1 MRMDSPALEAFHPA
15 VAAWFR
21 GAFAAPTAAQAAA
34 WPAIRAG
41 AHTLVAAP
49 TGSGKTLTAFLAAID
64 ALVREGVAHGGV
76 LADATTVLYVS
87 PLKALSNDIHVNL
100 EAPLAGIRAELERL
114 GLPDVAIRTAVRTG
128 DTPQVERNAL
138 RKLPPHI
145 LVTTPESLYVL
156 LGSASGRAMLKDV
169 RSVIVDEI
177 HAIAGSKRG
186 AHLALSLERLES
198 LCRRRLLRIGLSATQ
213 KPIEKVADF
222 LVGAPNSLL
231 PPGEGA
237 RRADEGSGSRES
249 NNKEAVKND
258 ASTHAIPSP
267 QSSPR
272 RGEEASARSD
282 VTIIDTGHARA
293 RDLAIEVPPVPLEA
307 VMSNDGWELVY
318 DRLAQL
324 VRAHR
329 TTLVFVNTRRMA
341 ERAARHLSERLGKA
355 HVAAHHGSLAKELR
369 LDAEQRLK
377 RGELQVLVATASLEL
392 GIDIG
397 EVDLVCQLG
406 SPRSIAAFLQRA
418 GRSGHSIDGTPKAR
432 LFPAT
437 RDDLVEC
444 SALLDCVRRG
454 ELDALVMPPQP
465 LDVLAQQIVAEVA
478 CAEWDEDALYA
489 LVRRAQPYRELSRNE
504 FDAVVRMLAEGF
516 TTRQGPRAAY
526 IHRDAVNRQLRPRR
540 NARLTALTSG
550 GTIPDTADYKVVLEP
565 QAIIVGTVNEDFA
578 VESMA
583 GDIFQ
588 LGNASYRIARVER
601 DRLRVEDAH
610 GAPPSIPFWLG
621 EAPGRSDELSLGV
634 SRLREEIAALLEPL
648 SLRRPSG
655 SPLAGERDGG
665 TGEALN
671 SHAPA
676 EPSPPTP
683 LPTGEG
689 SKARALAWLRE
700 ELGLGES
707 AAQQLVDYLA
717 RAQAALGV
725 LPSQHVL
732 VLERFFDESGGTQL
746 VIHTPWGSRINRAWG
761 LALRKRFCR
770 QFNFELQAAATED
783 AIVLSLSTSHS
794 FPLEEV
800 AHYLH
805 SATAEHVLV
814 QALLNAPLFPAR
826 WRWNAVTALALP
838 RFTGGKRTP
847 PPLQRMKSEDLLA
860 AVFPD
865 QVACLEN
872 IVGEREVPD
881 HPLVNQTLHDCL
893 REAMDVDGLLAVLRR
908 LEAADIA
915 IVARDLT
922 APSPLA
928 SEVLNAAPYAFLDDA
943 PLEERRTRAVQ
954 SRRGGSDDADAL
966 GRLDPDA
973 IAAVRDEA
981 WPQVRDADE
990 MHEALTLLGFVTVAE
1005 VAANPGWDERLQALA
1020 KAKRATRLSDA
1031 WTTAEQLPWWQALH
1045 PDAAMRPPIAVPA
1058 EYAAPSWTREDAL
1071 RELLRHRLGGLG
1083 PVTAATL
1090 AATLAVDPN
1099 EVEHALLRLQAEGYV
1114 MQGRF
1119 SADAADTEW
1128 CERHLLARIH
1138 RYTLGRLR
1146 REIEPVSRRALMRFL
1161 FDWQHVSA
1169 ATKLSGPD
1177 ALAATLAQL
1186 EGYEAAAG
1194 AWEAELLPARID
1206 DYAIHWL
1213 DELCRA
1219 GRIGWARLRAGSGGG
1234 GGPLRSTPIVL
1245 LPRREMAVWTAVASS
1260 DAQDMLLSSRAQ
1272 AVADA
1277 LREHGALFFDEL
1289 LAATRLLRTEL
1300 EDALG
1305 ELVAAGRASADSFAG
1320 LRALLLPAAK
1330 RDGGRHRRLRRHQ
1343 LSGIEDAGRWALAR
1357 TPSSKARGIEGALED
1372 EASLQERTLTSIL
1385 GNRSLHCSTS
1395 CIPAVV
1401 SPKGRGG
1408 DGGASRRVD
1417 SIETE
1422 HIART
1427 LLRRYGVVFWKLLER
1442 EAPWLPPWRELSRV
1456 YQRLEA
1462 RGEIRGGRFVEG
1474 LVGEQFALPEAIAP
1488 LRAARTRA
1496 DDGELVCLSGCD
1508 PLNLVGT
1515 VLAGDKVPALAG
1527 ARVLYRD
1534 GVPIA
1539 ALVGGKVL
1547 PLVELSSADAQQAKH
1562 VLLRPTSTLHP
1573 TRAAT
1578 G

>member
-1 MRMDSPALEAFHPA
+1 MRLDRNPLDDFHPA
-15 VAAWFR
+15 VAGWFR
-21 GAFAAPTAAQAAA
+21 RAFATPTAAQAAA
-34 WPAIRAG
+34 WPAIRASQ
-41 AHTLVAAP
+41 HTLVAAP

-76 LADATTVLYVS
+76 LADATTVVYVS
-87 PLKALSNDIHVNL
+87 PLKALSNDIHINL
-100 EAPLAGIRAELERL
+100 EAPLEGIRAELERL

-128 DTPQVERNAL
+128 DTPQVERNLL
-138 RKLPPHI
+138 RKRPPHI

-156 LGSASGRAMLKDV
+156 LGSASGRTMLADT
-169 RSVIVDEI
+169 RTVIVDEI

-186 AHLALSLERLES
+186 SHLALSLERLES
-198 LCRRRLLRIGLSATQ
+198 LCQRRLLRIGLSATQ
-213 KPIEKVADF
+213 KPIEEVANF
-222 LVGAPNSLL
+222 LVGAGEDAALAALAAPPAGRGNS
-231 PPGEGA
+231 
-237 RRADEGSGSRES
+237 
-249 NNKEAVKND
+249 
-258 ASTHAIPSP
+258 TAIV
-267 QSSPR
+267 
-272 RGEEASARSD
+272 D
-282 VTIIDTGHARA
+282 VGHTRA

-307 VMSNDGWELVY
+307 VMSNDSWELVY

-324 VRAHR
+324 VQAHG
-329 TTLVFVNTRRMA
+329 TTLIFVNTRRMA
-341 ERAARHLSERLGKA
+341 ERAARHLSERLGKET
-355 HVAAHHGSLAKELR
+355 VAAHHGSLSKELR

-377 RGELQVLVATASLEL
+377 RGELSVLVATASLEL

-406 SPRSIAAFLQRA
+406 SPRSIAALLQRA

-437 RDDLVEC
+437 RDDLIEC
-444 SALLDCVRRG
+444 TALLDCVRRG
-454 ELDALVMPPQP
+454 ELDALILPPQP

-478 CAEWDEDALYA
+478 CTEWDEDALYA
-489 LVRRAQPYRELSRNE
+489 LVRRAHPYRELARAD

-516 TTRQGPRAAY
+516 ATQRGARAAY
-526 IHRDAVNRQLRPRR
+526 IHRDAVHRQLRARR
-540 NARLTALTSG
+540 GARLTALTSG

-565 QAIIVGTVNEDFA
+565 QALIVGTVNEDFA

-588 LGNASYRIARVER
+588 LGNTSYRIQRVER

-621 EAPGRSDELSLGV
+621 EAPGRSKELSYGV
-634 SRLREEIAALLEPL
+634 SRLRDEISVQLDAGGVAA
-648 SLRRPSG
+648 
-655 SPLAGERDGG
+655 AQ
-665 TGEALN
+665 
-671 SHAPA
+671 
-676 EPSPPTP
+676 
-683 LPTGEG
+683 
-689 SKARALAWLRE
+689 AWLNDQI
-700 ELGLGES
+700 GLNE
-707 AAQQLVDYLA
+707 AASQQLADYLA
-717 RAQAALGV
+717 RAKAALGV
-725 LPSQHVL
+725 LPTQHTL

-805 SATAEHVLV
+805 SNTAEQVLI
-814 QALLNAPLFPAR
+814 QALLDAPLFPAR

-838 RFTGGKRTP
+838 RFTSGKKTP

-881 HPLVNQTLHDCL
+881 HPLVNQTMHDCL
-893 REAMDVDGLLAVLRR
+893 REAMDIDGLLQILRR
-908 LEAADIA
+908 LEAGEIA
-915 IVARDLT
+915 VVACDLT

-928 SEVLNAAPYAFLDDA
+928 TEVLNAAPYAFLDDA
-943 PLEERRTRAVQ
+943 PLEERRTQAVQ
-954 SRRGGSDDADAL
+954 ARRWNESGSVDDL

-973 IAAVRDEA
+973 IAAVREEA

-990 MHEALTLLGFVTVAE
+990 MHEALTLLGFATAAE
-1005 VAANPGWDERLQALA
+1005 VAANACWNERLQTLA
-1020 KAKRATRLSDA
+1020 KTSRATQLIVGAQPVRDA
-1031 WTTAEQLPWWQALH
+1031 SGVIGIGASRTGCAPTTDVAVWASAEKLPLWQALH
-1045 PDAAMRPPIAVPA
+1045 PGAVMQPPIAAPA
-1058 EYAAPSWTREDAL
+1058 EYAAQAWSREDAL
-1071 RELLRHRLGGLG
+1071 LELVRHRLGGLG
-1083 PVTAATL
+1083 PVTVTAL
-1090 AATLAVDPN
+1090 AQSMAVESGDI
-1099 EVEHALLRLQAEGYV
+1099 EHALLRLQSEGYV

-1119 SADAADTEW
+1119 SADATDTEW

-1138 RYTLGRLR
+1138 RYTIGRLR
-1146 REIEPVSRRALMRFL
+1146 REIEPVSRRELMNFL

-1169 ATKLSGPD
+1169 ASRRSGPD
-1177 ALAATLAQL
+1177 ALSATLAQL

-1194 AWEAELLPARID
+1194 AWEAELLPSRID
-1206 DYAIHWL
+1206 DYSISWL

-1219 GRIGWARLRAGSGGG
+1219 GRIGWSRLRAGTGGG

-1245 LPRREMAVWTAVASS
+1245 LPRRSMAVWTSIAA
-1260 DAQDMLLSSRAQ
+1260 DANVQDILLSSRAQ
-1272 AVADA
+1272 AVADV
-1277 LREHGALFFDEL
+1277 LREQGALFFDEL
-1289 LAATRLLRTEL
+1289 LGATRLLRAEL
-1300 EDALG
+1300 EDVLG
-1305 ELVAAGRASADSFAG
+1305 ELVAAGRVSADSFAG

-1330 RDGGRHRRLRRHQ
+1330 RDGGRHRRLRRHL

-1357 TPSSKARGIEGALED
+1357 NVAPSPDTK
-1372 EASLQERTLTSIL
+1372 TS
-1385 GNRSLHCSTS
+1385 HD
-1395 CIPAVV
+1395 PDAV
-1401 SPKGRGG
+1401 
-1408 DGGASRRVD
+1408 
-1417 SIETE
+1417 E

-1442 EAPWLPPWRELSRV
+1442 EAPWLPSWRELLRV
-1456 YQRLEA
+1456 YHRLEA

-1488 LRAARTRA
+1488 LRAVRRRTDA
-1496 DDGELVCLSGCD
+1496 GALVCLSGSD

-1515 VLAGDKVPALAG
+1515 VLVGDKVPALAG
-1527 ARVLYRD
+1527 SRVLYRD
-1534 GVPIA
+1534 GVAIA
-1539 ALVGGKVL
+1539 ALVGGKVA
-1547 PLVELSSADAQQAKH
+1547 PLIELSAADIQLARHA
-1562 VLLRPTSTLHP
+1562 LLRHP
-1573 TRAAT
+1573 PSLPEPVATR
-1578 G
+1578 